1 MQEGRIGLWL
11 YRGSKGNIEWK
22 GCGDLE
28 EQDKK
33 MAVLIDAENISYRYA
48 KIILDEASNYGPL
61 IYKRIYGDWS
71 SPTMAPWRNLILNY
85 SIQPIQ
91 QFANTRGKNATDS
104 ALIIDAMDL
113 LHAGKLQGF
122 CIVSSDSDFTRLAA
136 RLRESEMLVV
146 GMGEKKTPATGFG
159 EQTNAAAA
167 EDSDMKSGRDKAE
180 VAKTISD
187 LVAEHSD
194 EAGWYFLGELGSRL
208 QSRYPDFDSR
218 NFGYAKLS
226 DFVRSLGAYE
236 FRSNV
241 NPYNKN
247 LQLVYIRKK
256 EE

>member
-1 MQEGRIGLWL
+1 MQ
-11 YRGSKGNIEWK
+11 
-22 GCGDLE
+22 
-28 EQDKK
+28 
-33 MAVLIDAENISYRYA
+33 
-48 KIILDEASNYGPL
+48 ASC
-61 IYKRIYGDWS
+61 KD
-71 SPTMAPWRNLILNY
+71 
-85 SIQPIQ
+85 
-91 QFANTRGKNATDS
+91 
-104 ALIIDAMDL
+104 
-113 LHAGKLQGF
+113 F

-146 GMGEKKTPATGFG
+146 GMGEKKTPASFISACDRFHYLDVLLSERIRSSNAQKTPVAGLE
-159 EQTNAAAA
+159 EQTNTAAAD
-167 EDSDMKSGRDKAE
+167 DSDVKSGRDKAE
-180 VAKTISD
+180 VAKAISD

>member
-1 MQEGRIGLWL
+1 MQAIC
-11 YRGSKGNIEWK
+11 K
-22 GCGDLE
+22 D
-28 EQDKK
+28 
-33 MAVLIDAENISYRYA
+33 
-48 KIILDEASNYGPL
+48 
-61 IYKRIYGDWS
+61 
-71 SPTMAPWRNLILNY
+71 
-85 SIQPIQ
+85 
-91 QFANTRGKNATDS
+91 
-104 ALIIDAMDL
+104 
-113 LHAGKLQGF
+113 F

-146 GMGEKKTPATGFG
+146 DMGEKKTPATDFG

-167 EDSDMKSGRDKAE
+167 DDSDVKSGRDKAE

-256 EE
+256 KE

>member
-1 MQEGRIGLWL
+1 
-11 YRGSKGNIEWK
+11 
-22 GCGDLE
+22 
-28 EQDKK
+28 
-33 MAVLIDAENISYRYA
+33 
-48 KIILDEASNYGPL
+48 
-61 IYKRIYGDWS
+61 
-71 SPTMAPWRNLILNY
+71 
-85 SIQPIQ
+85 
-91 QFANTRGKNATDS
+91 
-104 ALIIDAMDL
+104 MDL

-146 GMGEKKTPATGFG
+146 GMGEKKTPASFISACDRFHYLDVLLSERIRSSNAQKTPATDFG

-167 EDSDMKSGRDKAE
+167 DDSDVKSGRDKAE

>member
-1 MQEGRIGLWL
+1 MSR
-11 YRGSKGNIEWK
+11 
-22 GCGDLE
+22 
-28 EQDKK
+28 
-33 MAVLIDAENISYRYA
+33 
-48 KIILDEASNYGPL
+48 
-61 IYKRIYGDWS
+61 
-71 SPTMAPWRNLILNY
+71 
-85 SIQPIQ
+85 
-91 QFANTRGKNATDS
+91 
-104 ALIIDAMDL
+104 
-113 LHAGKLQGF
+113 
-122 CIVSSDSDFTRLAA
+122 VSSDSDFTRLAA

-146 GMGEKKTPATGFG
+146 GMGEKKTPASFISACDRFHYLDVLLSERIRSSNAQKAAATGFG
-159 EQTNAAAA
+159 EQTNTVAAD
-167 EDSDMKSGRDKAE
+167 DSDVKSGRDKAE
-180 VAKTISD
+180 VAKAISD

-247 LQLVYIRKK
+247 LQLVYICKK

>member
-1 MQEGRIGLWL
+1 
-11 YRGSKGNIEWK
+11 
-22 GCGDLE
+22 
-28 EQDKK
+28 
-33 MAVLIDAENISYRYA
+33 
-48 KIILDEASNYGPL
+48 
-61 IYKRIYGDWS
+61 
-71 SPTMAPWRNLILNY
+71 MAPWRNLILNY

-146 GMGEKKTPATGFG
+146 GMGEKKTPASFISACDRFHYLDVLLSERIRSSNAQKTPATGFG

-167 EDSDMKSGRDKAE
+167 DDSDVKSGRDKAE
-180 VAKTISD
+180 VAKAISD